1 MAYKFQVGNA
11 TMSGSLTQEEGITT
25 TTLSATGDV
34 DLGNETSDTITC
46 TGRFDS
52 DLVPSTDSARDLGT
66 AGLQWAEAHV
76 DVGYIDQLGA
86 ALDANSQAITNV
98 DINSGNIDNTV
109 IGATT
114 AVAGT
119 FAAVVATTIAGTTG
133 TYSGILKTDDTTE
146 ATSTTDGSLQ
156 TDGGL
161 SVAKSA
167 VIGDDLDLL
176 SDSAIINVGSTSK
189 FTLTDQA
196 ANNCLMAT
204 SGHRLAFGAAGEYVS
219 GDGTNLLLVSGDDV
233 KVTGDLV
240 PSADDTYDL
249 GTTALAWQDLHLE
262 GDVLMTDAGKVETT
276 AGNLTI
282 SSAAAAV
289 TIDAA
294 TTVNI
299 DSDTGDVSFNDGG
312 TAQLALDM
320 DGTAGEIIMQLKV
333 DSDDFVFKQFDGTE
347 VFRVEDN
354 GDFDIAGGLGSSG
367 VTVSAAGALSADGRI
382 VTDDTTDAS
391 TTTNGSIQTDGGL
404 SVVKDII
411 AGNDVT
417 LKSDSAVLAF
427 GDGADVSL
435 THVADTALQL
445 NSTRQL
451 RFNDWSAN
459 ISSSAANYL
468 DLFANTQI
476 NLSGAVNL
484 NSSMVVAGATT
495 LKGAVTLGD
504 NTADDITI
512 DGRIVGGLV
521 PKTADAYPLGTTA
534 LQWSDLFLAEGG
546 VINWDN
552 GDLTLTQAGDVL
564 TVGGDGS
571 PTLTATFTNAF
582 SDAANSGLSGTTY
595 NGSAAVSDWALD
607 LNDLTAATIAVA
619 NDSFAF
625 IDSDGN
631 VTRKESVADLATLMA
646 GAGITATNG
655 VFSTDA
661 AATPSSTADG
671 TTLSEGFNYFAT
683 DLTGSS
689 GAVVHLPADPDA
701 GDVVYVKAKAGV
713 SASST
718 ITIKRTTGTHTIDG
732 NSEIVIESPY
742 GAVSLSYVVANDWRV
757 F

>member
-25 TTLSATGDV
+25 TTLSATSNV
-34 DLGNETSDTITC
+34 DLGDATTDTITC

-176 SDSAIINVGSTSK
+176 SDSAIINVGSTSI

-219 GDGTNLLLVSGDDV
+219 GDGTDLLLVSGDDV

-282 SSAAAAV
+282 SSAAAAI

-299 DSDTGDVSFNDGG
+299 DSDTGDISFNDGG

-382 VTDDTTDAS
+382 VTDDATDATSTTD
-391 TTTNGSIQTDGGL
+391 GSLQTDGGL
-404 SVVKDII
+404 SVAKDVITG
-411 AGNDVT
+411 ADVT

-504 NTADDITI
+504 ATSDDITI

-521 PKTADAYPLGTTA
+521 PKTDNLYPLGTTA

-552 GDLTLTQAGDVL
+552 GDMTITQASDVM
-564 TVGGDGS
+564 TVAGG
-571 PTLTATFTNAF
+571 TLTATFTNAF

-607 LNDLTAATIAVA
+607 LNDLTAADINVA

-631 VTRKESVADLATLMA
+631 VTRKESIADLATLMA

-689 GAVVHLPADPDA
+689 GAVVHLPASPDA
-701 GDVVYVKAKAGV
+701 GDVVYVKAKGGV
-713 SASST
+713 SATST